1 MPNWQQVELLV
12 IRDTKSNNHEGC
24 GWKIR
29 VCQYILDGESKAV
42 KLESGEYW
50 VDEPTKETRFKPKG
64 FSKKDLESCKPH
76 WKDIIGLMTNP
87 PAPPQPEPIADTA
100 ESAHDTLRSRQDAKN
115 EGMDIDSA
123 PF

>member
-1 MPNWQQVELLV
+1 MMDWKQKELLV
-12 IRDTKSNNHEGC
+12 IRDTKSQNHDGC

-29 VCQYILDGESKAV
+29 VCQYILDGESKSV

-50 VDEPTKETRFKPKG
+50 KDKESGETRYKTKG

-76 WKDIIGLMTNP
+76 WKEIIRLMDNP
-87 PAPPQPEPIADTA
+87 PPVESGTTGEP
-100 ESAHDTLRSRQDAKN
+100 SQDI
-115 EGMDIDSA
+115 EEI

>member
-1 MPNWQQVELLV
+1 MPDWKQVELLV

-50 VDEPTKETRFKPKG
+50 VDQPTQETRFKTKG
-64 FSKKDLESCKPH
+64 FSKRDLESCKPH
-76 WKDIIGLMTNP
+76 WKEIMGLMTNP
-87 PAPPQPEPIADTA
+87 PPPPEPEPMPETA
-100 ESAHDTLRSRQDAKN
+100 ESSKEILRARQDEKN
-115 EGMDIDSA
+115 EGSDLDSA